1 MRVDGIFLEVKPLL
15 SSGLWPGHRVQDT
28 LRREG
33 LSVTDVSR
41 EDFLS
46 VRKGTGGRIGISFSE
61 SNNFI
66 LSVWRIAIRRAEP
79 GDLQI
84 GESTSDSWT
93 TLLGSGSV
101 F

>member
-1 MRVDGIFLEVKPLL
+1 M
-15 SSGLWPGHRVQDT
+15 
-28 LRREG
+28 EG
-33 LSVTDVSR
+33 WSVVDVSR

-46 VRKGTGGRIGISFSE
+46 DPEGTGWCVGISFSE
-61 SNNFI
+61 SINFI

-84 GESTSDSWT
+84 GESTPGSWT
-93 TLLGSGSV
+93 SLLGSGSV

>member
-15 SSGLWPGHRVQDT
+15 SSGLWPGQRAQDN

-46 VRKGTGGRIGISFSE
+46 DRKGTGGRIGISFSE
-61 SNNFI
+61 SININFI
-66 LSVWRIAIRRAEP
+66 NFECLENSNQASRTRRFADRGKHVW
-79 GDLQI
+79 
-84 GESTSDSWT
+84 
-93 TLLGSGSV
+93 
-101 F
+101 